1 MIRLLKNSD
10 EDKVFEFLQHDT
22 ITNYFILQGLQR
34 EKYKKVYEKKWG
46 EFNNEGKLLSV
57 LLKRR
62 TGNMQFFSETDYDI
76 SSFIKIMKEEEFQ
89 KIIGERN
96 VLSRLIE
103 KYGFSNI
110 LEGSFISKLE
120 SGEHLSYVKVNED
133 LKKVDITDI
142 DRIIEL
148 YKEVFQGFTPRE
160 LMAEK
165 YLNNTGRGYYIEKD
179 GKIAS
184 IAQSS
189 YEQRDLAIIVGVAT
203 IPEYRNKGLATHCL
217 VKLCQELIEEGKVL
231 YLQYDNPSAGRLYKE
246 LGFNDT
252 GRMLNCF
259 K

>member
-10 EDKVFEFLQHDT
+10 EDKIFEFLQHDT

-62 TGNMQFFSETDYDI
+62 TGNIQFYSETDYDI
-76 SSFIKIMKEEEFQ
+76 SSISKILKEEKFK

-96 VLSRLIE
+96 ILRRLIE
-103 KYGFSNI
+103 KYEFSNI
-110 LEGSFISKLE
+110 QEGSFISELN
-120 SGEHLSYVKVNED
+120 SGEYLSNVKINED
-133 LKKVDITDI
+133 FKKVDITDM
-142 DRIIEL
+142 DRIIEF

-165 YLNNTGRGYYIEKD
+165 YLNDTGRGYYIEKD
-179 GKIAS
+179 GKIVS

-189 YEQRDLAIIVGVAT
+189 YEQDNSAIIVGVAT
-203 IPEYRNKGLATHCL
+203 IPEYRNEGLATQCL
-217 VKLCQELIEEGKVL
+217 VKLCQELVEEGKVL
-231 YLQYDNPSAGRLYKE
+231 YLQYDNPSAGRIYKE
-246 LGFNDT
+246 LGFHDT
-252 GRMLNCF
+252 GRMTNCF